1 MKPDGKREGLSGIG
15 KGRGPF
21 YLDDFRWSADERPPE
36 ESNGI
41 LPEEPKR
48 KRGRSSKKI
57 EGLFVPPIRLAEVQ
71 EVAGRLSTARAFG
84 LWLAIHAQSRME
96 GKEWVRVRSRF
107 LARGGLGE
115 KSGRSRAYAELLKA
129 GLIEVQRRPG
139 HVPKVRLLPVSAAEY
154 GEDEDDE

>member
-1 MKPDGKREGLSGIG
+1 MKPNGKREGLSGIG

-21 YLDDFRWSADERPPE
+21 RLDDFRWSADERPPE
-36 ESNGI
+36 ESNRI

-48 KRGRSSKKI
+48 KRGRSKKI
-57 EGLFVPPIRLAEVQ
+57 EGLFVPSIRLAEVQ

-115 KSGRSRAYAELLKA
+115 KSGRSRAYTELLKV

-139 HVPKVRLLPVSAAEY
+139 YAPRVRLLPVPATEY